1 MKAVAVLV
9 AAGLLVACGSDG
21 DATPA
26 ATSTSAAPT
35 STTTTTEP
43 PTSATTTTQA
53 PSTTVDGEPERPAPT
68 TTTEAPSTPTP
79 CVDELDLRSTVALL
93 VWPAAE
99 PRAWDDVVDAV
110 EDHDVGG
117 VILMGPRDWTE
128 AEIAGR
134 LADLEARSRH
144 GLVVS
149 TDEEGGDVQRLRVL
163 GILPSQRSIAQDLGD
178 DPTAIRELVAT
189 HGERVRALGIDV
201 VFGPVVDVEP
211 VEGEVPLAPSRFFS
225 GGPDEVVAVAEA
237 YLDGWADAD
246 LIATLKHFPGHGAA
260 SGDTHDVDGVTP
272 SIEALR
278 DRDLVPYE
286 RLGDRVATGDVAV
299 MVGHLTVPG
308 LTDGLPATQ
317 SAPAIDL
324 LRSLPGYADALLVTD
339 ALGMAAVQLPE
350 PEAAVAALAAGIDV
364 ALFTQTSQ
372 TGPVI
377 DAIVEA
383 VADEVLDEDAVRR
396 SASKVMSLLERDGH
410 GCDAPAV

>member
-1 MKAVAVLV
+1 MLL
-9 AAGLLVACGSDG
+9 AAGLLVACGTDG
-21 DATPA
+21 DAA
-26 ATSTSAAPT
+26 SVAGSTSSVPPI
-35 STTTTTEP
+35 TTTTTEP
-43 PTSATTTTQA
+43 SAPTTTSAPA
-53 PSTTVDGEPERPAPT
+53 TTVDGGAAPPAPT
-68 TTTEAPSTPTP
+68 TTTEPPPTPTT
-79 CVDELDLRSTVALL
+79 CVDELDVRSAVALL

-99 PRAWDDVVDAV
+99 PRAWDEVVDAV

-117 VILMGPRDWTE
+117 VILMGPREWSE
-128 AEIAGR
+128 AEIADR
-134 LADLEARSRH
+134 LTELEARSRH

-163 GILPSQRSIAQDLGD
+163 GVLPSQRSISQDLGD
-178 DPTAIRELVAT
+178 DPAAIRTLVAD
-189 HGERVRALGIDV
+189 HGRRVRGLGIDV

-211 VEGEVPLAPSRFFS
+211 IEGEVPLAPSRFFA
-225 GGPDEVVAVAEA
+225 GGPEEVVDLAEA

-246 LIATLKHFPGHGAA
+246 LVATLKHFPGHGAA

-317 SAPAIDL
+317 SAAAIDV

-339 ALGMAAVQLPE
+339 ALGMAAVRLPE
-350 PEAAVAALAAGIDV
+350 PDAAVAALAAGIDV

-383 VADEVLDEDAVRR
+383 VADGALEEDAVRA
-396 SASKVMSLLERDGH
+396 SASKVMTLLERDGH